1 MLYFRYV
8 FNQGGNIMATKA
20 ATSKKS
26 VKPAKVSG
34 SSLKLK
40 SMGAPLKESA
50 FIGALL
56 AEVVGTFLL
65 AAMFII
71 SPGQPIF
78 LLFALTGIALVVGT
92 MSGAHLNP
100 AVSLAAWVTRRVSTL
115 RAVAYVVAQFA
126 GAALAF
132 GLLNY
137 FVSGAAAPSAEAAAY
152 GQTAP
157 QLYHIQAIPA
167 GKEFYVA
174 VAEAVGLA
182 ILAFGYGYAFA
193 NKKDKLASSVAK
205 GFSFF
210 VALFIALRAAS
221 YVEGSAVLNPA
232 VAMSVQAFSKFD
244 WWALAVYV
252 LAPVVGAVIGFAL
265 YDILSKNND
274 GGEN

>member
-1 MLYFRYV
+1 
-8 FNQGGNIMATKA
+8 MATKA

-26 VKPAKVSG
+26 TTSVKVS
-34 SSLKLK
+34 SSSLK

-50 FIGALL
+50 FIGSLL

-71 SPGQPIF
+71 SQGQPII
-78 LLFALTGIALVVGT
+78 LLFALAGIVMIFGGL
-92 MSGAHLNP
+92 SGAHLNP
-100 AVSLAAWVTRRVSTL
+100 AVSLAAWVTKRVTTL

-137 FVSGAAAPSAEAAAY
+137 FVSGAPAVSEQAAAY

-174 VAEAVGLA
+174 VAEALGLA
-182 ILAFGYGYAFA
+182 ILAFGYGVAFS
-193 NKKDKLASSVAK
+193 NKKDKVVSGAVV
-205 GFSFF
+205 GFAYFI
-210 VALFIALRAAS
+210 ALFIAATAVS
-221 YVEGSAVLNPA
+221 YVAGSAVLNPA
-232 VAMSVQAFSKFD
+232 IAMAVQAFAKFE
-244 WWALAVYV
+244 WWAVGVYV
-252 LAPVVGAVIGFAL
+252 LAPVVGGVIGFAL
-265 YDILSKNND
+265 YDMLNKNSD
-274 GGEN
+274 GGQD